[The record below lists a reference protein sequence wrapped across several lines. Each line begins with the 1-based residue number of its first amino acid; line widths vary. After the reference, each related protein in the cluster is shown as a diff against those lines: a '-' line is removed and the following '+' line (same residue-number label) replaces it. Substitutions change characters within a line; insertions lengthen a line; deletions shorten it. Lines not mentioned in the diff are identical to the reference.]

1 MLTTGL
7 NQVRSYWNRLAAAS
21 GLKGHN
27 VVNLSHFVSFFKALP
42 HVTISSTTSLTMP
55 SSTMEFNE
63 IVDDE
68 PATRND
74 IVNDAIVDD
83 GI

>member
-21 GLKGHN
+21 RSKGHN
-27 VVNLSHFVSFFKALP
+27 IVNLYHFVSFFKTLP
-42 HVTISSTTSLTMP
+42 HVTIPSTISLTMP

-68 PATRND
+68 PDTRND
-74 IVNDAIVDD
+74 IVNDADVK
-83 GI
+83 